1 MSASR
6 KENPWEGDQYK
17 VSPYNFLPEIQEQY
31 DFRQP
36 LVIQDWTPL
45 KLDHLPASRLYSVE
59 EYQEVAR
66 LLDAV
71 GVQETVFLASQ
82 YGTAKDEQ
90 VWEGLRAVASLGLKT
105 KIRVWGLFGTWQEGE
120 YEEQID
126 RIADGGAQALG
137 LSAVPA
143 RSQLGRTA
151 EAPESDERLRDLPK
165 AIDYANKRGL
175 GVCVSSVYIG
185 GDGDFLEDMQTVI
198 DRQNFYLDNGAES
211 LLMADSRGAST
222 PDATR
227 YLVKTLRAGLV
238 RDVPVY
244 FHARNNVGSATAL
257 VLAAASAGAW
267 PQVSVNAIGDQS
279 FASLEEVIVSL
290 QLLYGVETGAD
301 LTKLPE
307 LSATVE
313 RITGVRRLPFQPITG
328 EHMSLIDYPPHYLG
342 YLRGKSYRELEL
354 SPYDLE
360 LAGMRPTTAMTY
372 GLLSPQTVRAKLEE
386 MGLPTDD
393 GRVQEVY
400 GAMKARLD
408 ALGNKFPVML
418 NEDEIEDICRGA
430 QCP

>member
-1 MSASR
+1 MSASGTGST
-6 KENPWEGDQYK
+6 WEGDLHK

-31 DFRQP
+31 DFREP

-71 GVQETVFLASQ
+71 GVQETVFLANQ
-82 YGTAKDEQ
+82 YGTAKDQ
-90 VWEGLRAVASLGLKT
+90 RVWEGLRAVASLGLKT

-120 YEEQID
+120 YKEQID
-126 RIADGGAQALG
+126 RIVDSGAQALG
-137 LSAVPA
+137 LSAAPA

-165 AIDYANKRGL
+165 AIDYASKKGL

-185 GDGDFLEDMQTVI
+185 GDGDFLEDMQTVV
-198 DRQNFYLDNGAES
+198 DRQNFYLNSGAES

-227 YLVKTLRAGLV
+227 YLVKTMRAGLV
-238 RDVPVY
+238 RDVPIY
-244 FHARNNVGSATAL
+244 FHARNNLGSATAL
-257 VLAAASAGAW
+257 VLAATSAGAW
-267 PQVSVNAIGDQS
+267 PQVSVNGIGDQG
-279 FASLEEVIVSL
+279 FASLEEVVVSL
-290 QLLYGVETGAD
+290 QLLYGIETGAD
-301 LTKLPE
+301 LTRLHE

-313 RITGVRRLPFQPITG
+313 RITGVQRLPFQPITG

-354 SPYDLE
+354 SSYDLD
-360 LAGMRPTTAMTY
+360 LVGMRPTPAMTY

-393 GRVQEVY
+393 DRIREVY
-400 GAMKARLD
+400 DAMKERLD

-418 NEDEIEDICRGA
+418 NEEEIEDICRRA
-430 QCP
+430 QRR